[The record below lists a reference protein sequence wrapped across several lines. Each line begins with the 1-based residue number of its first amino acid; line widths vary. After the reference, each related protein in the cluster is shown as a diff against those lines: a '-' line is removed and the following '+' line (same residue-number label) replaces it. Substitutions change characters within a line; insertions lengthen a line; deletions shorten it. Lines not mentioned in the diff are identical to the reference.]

1 MLFLDR
7 SAESFQKGCHFLKSS
22 KLPNLAT
29 ILEELAHWQKW
40 WPSMPQLTT
49 EVLATLEAK
58 DALPNIDR
66 NTQRGEVAILPQ
78 LKPRR
83 NGSGLT
89 MGIVTFNEA
98 KMAGTDGT
106 LTILTEKGPDA
117 SIKDDG
123 MVSIRVASDCGGSWE
138 PLDGDTTTS
147 ARPRT
152 AAVQAIRLRPTP
164 IPVRDFLSIVER
176 ANRACPPAFPL
187 SKPPHDPRSAV
198 SRRPTTSSPNG
209 ASKQSR
215 NASLPLKMPVKLP
228 RMHTFPQWESKWNYV
243 GR

>member
-1 MLFLDR
+1 
-7 SAESFQKGCHFLKSS
+7 
-22 KLPNLAT
+22 
-29 ILEELAHWQKW
+29 
-40 WPSMPQLTT
+40 MPQLTT
-49 EVLATLEAK
+49 ELLATLEAK
-58 DALPNIDR
+58 DVLPTIDR

-89 MGIVTFNEA
+89 LGIVTFNDK
-98 KMAGTDGT
+98 KMAGSDGT
-106 LTILTEKGPDA
+106 LTIMTEKAPEA
-117 SIKDDG
+117 STNDDG

-138 PLDGDTTTS
+138 PLDGDRTTS
-147 ARPRT
+147 ARPGT

-187 SKPPHDPRSAV
+187 SKPPHSPGSAV
-198 SRRPTTSSPNG
+198 SRRPTTSFPNG

-215 NASLPLKMPVKLP
+215 KTSLPQKVPIKLP
-228 RMHTFPQWESKWNYV
+228 RMHILPQWESKWNYV